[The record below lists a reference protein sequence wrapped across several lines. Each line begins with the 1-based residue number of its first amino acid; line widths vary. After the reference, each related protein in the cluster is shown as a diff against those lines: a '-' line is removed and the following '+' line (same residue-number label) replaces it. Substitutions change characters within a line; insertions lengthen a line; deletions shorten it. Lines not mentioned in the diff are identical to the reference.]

1 MSGYWQVEVY
11 PKDRPKA
18 AFACQ
23 EGLYEF
29 NLMPF
34 GLVNAPS
41 TFERLME
48 NILVGLQHKTCLVYL
63 DDVIVF
69 SSTFSEEIER
79 LRQVLMCLD
88 EAGLKL
94 KAKKCSVSGRGSLL
108 GHKVSQLGVSTD
120 PAKTKNVVIGQLQQV

>member
-94 KAKKCSVSGRGSLL
+94 KAKKCSLFQEEVLYL
-108 GHKVSQLGVSTD
+108 GIKYPNWGCPQIQQKL
-120 PAKTKNVVIGQLQQV
+120 KT